1 MLFVQAPRLHSDE
14 YTEKHVVK
22 CNVYVGH
29 IREEYY
35 GRVCLCMCLTLGK
48 YKKNGRFPPILY
60 ESIQLQKYVQV
71 RVIADIPNE
80 FDE

>member
-1 MLFVQAPRLHSDE
+1 VEWTGCQSVAERFGVVLLFVQAPRLHSDE

-35 GRVCLCMCLTLGK
+35 GRVCLRMCLTLGK
-48 YKKNGRFPPILY
+48 YKKNGRFPHP
-60 ESIQLQKYVQV
+60 V
-71 RVIADIPNE
+71 
-80 FDE
+80 